1 MVVINPQKA
10 WASIY
15 PHVVA
20 FPKLYLVEKGR
31 DRDRDRDRETE
42 RERESESQALFF
54 VTFSIIVSHNFHE
67 NFIEISPVVQK
78 IWRFS
83 PLILTISFGF
93 LIFLTISYKKK
104 LITLAYNT
112 WCQHFMTFNL
122 LQIIYFN
129 NFLKILWCFSWFQFF
144 L

>member
-1 MVVINPQKA
+1 M
-10 WASIY
+10 SIY

-78 IWRFS
+78 I
-83 PLILTISFGF
+83 
-93 LIFLTISYKKK
+93 
-104 LITLAYNT
+104 
-112 WCQHFMTFNL
+112 
-122 LQIIYFN
+122 
-129 NFLKILWCFSWFQFF
+129 
-144 L
+144 